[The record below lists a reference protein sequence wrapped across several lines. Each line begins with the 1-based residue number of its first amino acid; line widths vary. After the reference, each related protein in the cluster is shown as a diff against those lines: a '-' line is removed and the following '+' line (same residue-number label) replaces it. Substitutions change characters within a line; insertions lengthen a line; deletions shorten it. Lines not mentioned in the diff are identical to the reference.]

1 MGSALSALLEG
12 PANEAVLP
20 KIVFVNW
27 WCKLRLFFVV
37 GVMLALLAC
46 GNGSGSSSS
55 VLGTGQDPDPV
66 VVDFP
71 IAYVDRPL
79 LSDDGGNLLTI
90 QVRRPVDFFP
100 GAKLLLRDRAS
111 PSAPEVDLTAGIFPD
126 ELDGTPPLYDVK
138 DLAVSYD
145 GVSLVFAMRAPQ
157 DPDLDESQQPTWNI
171 WLHDREAGTT
181 TRVLRSDIV
190 ARSGQDVAPSFLP
203 DGRIV
208 FSSTRQRQAKAIL
221 LDEGKPQFSGL
232 NEDRNEEALALHVMN
247 VDGSDIKQITYNAS
261 SDLDPTVMSDGRVVY
276 SRWDRVAGR
285 DRISLY
291 RVNPD
296 GRGAE
301 LLYGVHSHDTGPD
314 GDNIEFVQAA
324 ELPDGRLLVM
334 LRPSGMQVRYG
345 VVPVAIDVN
354 NYMEHDQ
361 PTFASAGLLAD
372 AQEFLF
378 PGDVHLDE
386 DRPALQGRYA
396 HVSPLFD
403 GTSRLIVAWS
413 QCRLLET
420 TSDPVNPVIVPCT
433 ADNLANVAMIEADPL
448 YGVWMHDRV
457 ENTQQPIVLPT
468 EGRAISEV
476 LVLEARAAPLV
487 VLDGTTGVDLE
498 ADRVSEAVGVL
509 HIRSVY
515 DIDGTEIADIA
526 TLSDPGSTTADQR
539 PARYLR
545 IVKSVAIPNDD
556 IVDLDRTAFGRSQ
569 AQLMRE
575 ILGYANIEP
584 DGSVKVKVPAN
595 VPFGVEV
602 LDADGTRITP
612 RHNNWIQLRPG
623 EERECSGCHTR
634 TSERPH
640 GRIDA
645 EAPSAN
651 FGAPVDGLS
660 FPNTDPAL
668 FTNPGE
674 SMAEVL
680 TRINGVP
687 NLSMDITYTDIWTDT
702 NVRAADPDIAFL
714 YRDLSTEPPVASSCV
729 ANWQSNCRI
738 TLHYPVHIHP
748 IWRVDR
754 TVLDVDGI
762 TLLRDDTCT
771 ACHADRDTA
780 GAERLPLAQLDLSD
794 GASADEADHLKSYRE
809 LLFNDNEQ
817 EVVNGALQ
825 DVLVQATDANGN
837 LLFQTDANGD
847 LILDIDDEPIAV
859 LVPVKVTPTLNVAG
873 ALMSPKFFT
882 LFRPAGTHAG
892 RLTEVELKVI
902 REWIDIGGQYY
913 NDPFVV
919 PP

>member
-1 MGSALSALLEG
+1 M
-12 PANEAVLP
+12 P
-20 KIVFVNW
+20 KIVFANW
-27 WCKLRLFFVV
+27 WCKVRVLFVV
-37 GVMLALLAC
+37 GVMLGLLAC
-46 GNGSGSSSS
+46 GNGSSSSSS
-55 VLGTGQDPDPV
+55 VLGAGQDPDPV

-79 LSDDGGNLLTI
+79 LTDDDGNLLTI

-111 PSAPEVDLTAGIFPD
+111 PSAPEMDLTVGIFAD
-126 ELDGTPPLYDVK
+126 DLDGNPPLYDVK

-145 GVSLVFAMRAPQ
+145 GLRLVFAMRAPQ

-181 TRVLRSDIV
+181 ARVLSSDIV

-232 NEDRNEEALALHVMN
+232 NEDRNEEALVLHVMN

-261 SDLDPTVMSDGRVVY
+261 SDLDPMVMSDGRVVY

-334 LRPSGMQVRYG
+334 LRPSGTQVRYG

-361 PTFASAGLLAD
+361 PTFASTGLLAD
-372 AQEFLF
+372 AQEFLL
-378 PGDVHLDE
+378 PGNVHLDE
-386 DRPALQGRYA
+386 NRPALQGRYA

-420 TSDPVNPVIVPCT
+420 TSDPVNPVIAPCT

-476 LVLEARAAPLV
+476 LVLEAKAAPLV
-487 VLDGTTGVDLE
+487 ILDGTSGLDLE
-498 ADRVSEAVGVL
+498 ADLVSEAVGVL

-526 TLSDPGSTTADQR
+526 AD
-539 PARYLR
+539 
-545 IVKSVAIPNDD
+545 
-556 IVDLDRTAFGRSQ
+556 
-569 AQLMRE
+569 
-575 ILGYANIEP
+575 
-584 DGSVKVKVPAN
+584 
-595 VPFGVEV
+595 
-602 LDADGTRITP
+602 
-612 RHNNWIQLRPG
+612 
-623 EERECSGCHTR
+623 
-634 TSERPH
+634 
-640 GRIDA
+640 
-645 EAPSAN
+645 
-651 FGAPVDGLS
+651 
-660 FPNTDPAL
+660 
-668 FTNPGE
+668 
-674 SMAEVL
+674 
-680 TRINGVP
+680 
-687 NLSMDITYTDIWTDT
+687 
-702 NVRAADPDIAFL
+702 
-714 YRDLSTEPPVASSCV
+714 
-729 ANWQSNCRI
+729 
-738 TLHYPVHIHP
+738 
-748 IWRVDR
+748 
-754 TVLDVDGI
+754 
-762 TLLRDDTCT
+762 
-771 ACHADRDTA
+771 
-780 GAERLPLAQLDLSD
+780 
-794 GASADEADHLKSYRE
+794 
-809 LLFNDNEQ
+809 
-817 EVVNGALQ
+817 
-825 DVLVQATDANGN
+825 
-837 LLFQTDANGD
+837 
-847 LILDIDDEPIAV
+847 
-859 LVPVKVTPTLNVAG
+859 
-873 ALMSPKFFT
+873 
-882 LFRPAGTHAG
+882 
-892 RLTEVELKVI
+892 
-902 REWIDIGGQYY
+902 
-913 NDPFVV
+913 
-919 PP
+919 